1 MCSRLAWA
9 PARAGQRSSTC
20 FSTSASSRHSAQN
33 ATGTACPGTAGTPRR
48 GDSRFGALTEAS
60 GPSKCPGP
68 ALIRY
73 TETASSRSVSS
84 RSSPGMGS
92 GSVLAR
98 SGLNGNSDQLSRHLT
113 RGRTMNHPGQ
123 RAGVRGQGG
132 PLFRQVVSALIS
144 LDPAVGRNL
153 GRNPLQ
159 DYFTTLGDVQQGLPY
174 LSQRRGWRPHL
185 GGRSSTEYS
194 WWLVSRSTRR
204 RESEHWGRL
213 VPNRRPEPLQ
223 SRPRGEC
230 AARSTSVPKISV
242 NAIRRKIQRPPC
254 AEFSGYEVTPDVR

>member
-1 MCSRLAWA
+1 MVTRTSYCCHAIDARPHNQPPWSESGHL
-9 PARAGQRSSTC
+9 RAGQ
-20 FSTSASSRHSAQN
+20 
-33 ATGTACPGTAGTPRR
+33 G
-48 GDSRFGALTEAS
+48 
-60 GPSKCPGP
+60 
-68 ALIRY
+68 
-73 TETASSRSVSS
+73 
-84 RSSPGMGS
+84 
-92 GSVLAR
+92 
-98 SGLNGNSDQLSRHLT
+98 
-113 RGRTMNHPGQ
+113 GR
-123 RAGVRGQGG
+123 
-132 PLFRQVVSALIS
+132 LFCQVVRTLIP
-144 LDPAVGRNL
+144 LDTAVGRS
-153 GRNPLQ
+153 PLQ
-159 DYFTTLGDVQQGLPY
+159 YHLMTLGDVQQGLPY

-194 WWLVSRSTRR
+194 GRLVSRSTRR